1 MPGRRHAVNIERA
14 LSRDMAHCLWRAFN
28 GMQVQNKDGE
38 GLTKKQERTL
48 AWFLERFR

>member
-1 MPGRRHAVNIERA
+1 
-14 LSRDMAHCLWRAFN
+14 MAHCLRRAFN